1 MRRVSDAVAV
11 LGSLAVGLS
20 ACGGGGGV
28 SGGPPAVTY
37 NLQAGYTHLINTGL
51 TANVTLSGTALVNG
65 VSVPFTGTGTLT
77 LAPAV
82 STIFHNSTALA
93 QTETISGT
101 VTAAG
106 QQAPYSSSVVDYYA
120 AGSYAVLGQSA
131 TNEYDVV
138 QTPFTFPTSVIGGSS
153 GMLGTASRYTDST
166 LSVSLGMTQISYFTM
181 TPVDPGSPVAVQ
193 FTNKIYD
200 TQNTL
205 VETDVTTY
213 SLTANEVISFI
224 SATAQ
229 SASGTLSVTAQ

>member
-11 LGSLAVGLS
+11 LGSLALS
-20 ACGGGGGV
+20 ACGGGGSV

-77 LAPAV
+77 LSPAV

-93 QTETISGT
+93 QSETISGT

-106 QQAPYSSSVVDYYA
+106 QQSPYSSTVIDYY

-138 QTPFTFPTSVIGGSS
+138 QSPFTFPTSVIGGSS
-153 GMLGTASRYTDST
+153 AMLGTASRYTDST

-181 TPVDPGSPVAVQ
+181 APVDPGSPVEVQ
-193 FTNKIYD
+193 LTNKIYD